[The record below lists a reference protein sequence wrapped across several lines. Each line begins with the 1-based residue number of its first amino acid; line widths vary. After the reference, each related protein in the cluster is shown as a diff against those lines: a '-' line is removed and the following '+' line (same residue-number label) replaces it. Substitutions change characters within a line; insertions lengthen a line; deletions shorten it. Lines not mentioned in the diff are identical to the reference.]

1 MTVEDLIEELRA
13 MPPTAVVTTVQYE
26 DLDLKVVGC
35 TYVYGRV
42 VLETETLDD
51 EHDDRPEPS

>member
-1 MTVEDLIEELRA
+1 MTVEDLIEELKT

-26 DLDLKVVGC
+26 DLDLKVTGC

-42 VLETETLDD
+42 VLEVEELDD
-51 EHDDRPEPS
+51 EEPVS